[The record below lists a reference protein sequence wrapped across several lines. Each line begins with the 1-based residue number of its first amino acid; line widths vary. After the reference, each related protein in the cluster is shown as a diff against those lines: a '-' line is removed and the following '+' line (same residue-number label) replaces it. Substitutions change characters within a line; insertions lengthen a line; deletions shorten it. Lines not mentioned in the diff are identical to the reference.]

1 MKSVIALLS
10 LSMLSGCATTYHKS
24 QSSGAVN
31 VEVKSSFTAD
41 LEVDATKRI
50 QGAASQSVLFG
61 LFVFGSPSNFADG
74 VNYGTGGG
82 SGGGLFGPDLVET
95 TKSAAAYNAMAPSK
109 AEVLVAPQY
118 LVKVTSKL
126 LGAWK
131 DITVTVSGYGA
142 KIKGVSPSGQK

>member
-1 MKSVIALLS
+1 MINRFSALLALSS
-10 LSMLSGCATTYHKS
+10 LSACSTVYHKS
-24 QSSGAVN
+24 ESSGALE
-31 VEVKSSFTAD
+31 VEVKSSFVAD

-61 LFVFGSPSNFADG
+61 LFHFGAPSNFADG

-82 SGGGLFGPDLVET
+82 GGGLFGPGAVET

-109 AEVLVAPQY
+109 AEVLIAPQY
-118 LVKVTSKL
+118 LVRVTSKL

-131 DITVTVSGYGA
+131 EISVTVSGYGA
-142 KIKGVSPSGQK
+142 KIKGVNPAVQK